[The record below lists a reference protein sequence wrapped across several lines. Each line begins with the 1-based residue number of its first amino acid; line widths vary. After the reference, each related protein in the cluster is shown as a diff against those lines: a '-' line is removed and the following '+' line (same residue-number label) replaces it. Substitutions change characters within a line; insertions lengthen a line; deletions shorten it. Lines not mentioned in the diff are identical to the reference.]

1 MRVVS
6 RKPNSELRTPKGL
19 VQTPPQPPPPR
30 VKKNAEFAK
39 FHEAPKAKWS
49 HGTLPPCPLSHMAH
63 PGPWPTSPTL
73 PPCPLSY
80 EDSEKAADFAN
91 FINSVYESAVKHF
104 DPDDP
109 DDLFRYLNRL
119 GAEDRGAMEQRTEA
133 LDRNKYMIALATRLQ
148 DPQAARIRDEEE
160 GDLSNKWL

>member
-30 VKKNAEFAK
+30 VQKNAEFAK
-39 FHEAPKAKWS
+39 FYEAPKAKWS

-73 PPCPLSY
+73 PPCPLSC
-80 EDSEKAADFAN
+80 EDSEKAADFTE
-91 FINSVYESAVKHF
+91 FINSVYESAVRHR
-104 DPDDP
+104 DPHDP
-109 DDLFRYLNRL
+109 DDLFRYLHRL
-119 GAEDRGAMEQRTEA
+119 GAEDREAWEQA
-133 LDRNKYMIALATRLQ
+133 LGRNKYMIALATRLQ
-148 DPQAARIRDEEE
+148 DPQAARIRDEKE
-160 GDLSNKWL
+160 GDLSNKWF

>member
-1 MRVVS
+1 M
-6 RKPNSELRTPKGL
+6 
-19 VQTPPQPPPPR
+19 
-30 VKKNAEFAK
+30 KKNAEFAK

-73 PPCPLSY
+73 PPCPLSN

-119 GAEDRGAMEQRTEA
+119 GAEDREA

-148 DPQAARIRDEEE
+148 DPQAARIRDEED
-160 GDLSNKWL
+160 GDLSNKWF